1 MKLKST
7 YITHKNKDDYMM
19 MDASGKFAGI
29 IHSNATAAF
38 IVDCLRTDTTKEE
51 VVRKML
57 EKYDVSEIEA
67 AKSVDMIIEKLKSIG
82 AIDD

>member
-1 MKLKST
+1 MKLKNT

-38 IVDCLRTDTTKEE
+38 IVDRLRTETTKEE
-51 VVRKML
+51 IVQKML
-57 EKYDVSEIEA
+57 EKYDASESEI

-82 AIDD
+82 AIDE